1 MSEELKSNENVG
13 ALQPDALAQIASVDP
28 SPAVGGMHPF
38 TPAMLSRLK
47 KQRQLLSELEHALK
61 NHEFCFFLQPKCNS
75 MTRAIVGM
83 EALVRWNH
91 PTRGCVPPSEF
102 MPLLESTGL
111 ETQLDQ
117 YIWES
122 VCKTLHKWQE
132 SGSNLVPVSV
142 NVSVVDIVNLV
153 SIRSGYSIGGFD
165 ADKIVGGLELGVGKE
180 GEIYH
185 GIGRG
190 ELNIAGL
197 PVYRDG
203 VAGVGTPT
211 SDEERTKIEMSTTSL
226 LMILN
231 GYSGKEGL
239 LEAGGYSVDLL
250 KRYVSAVN
258 VEAELI
264 CRENRGKITL

>member
-1 MSEELKSNENVG
+1 MIHVSISEEIAK
-13 ALQPDALAQIASVDP
+13 ACPDLHVAVVECDVVNTVSDEQLWKEITEVETHIRTTCKLEDINKFPPIQATRQAYKRLGKDP
-28 SPAVGGMHPF
+28 NRYRPSA
-38 TPAMLSRLK
+38 
-47 KQRQLLSELEHALK
+47 
-61 NHEFCFFLQPKCNS
+61 
-75 MTRAIVGM
+75 
-83 EALVRWNH
+83 EALR
-91 PTRGCVPPSEF
+91 RRILREL
-102 MPLLESTGL
+102 PLYKV
-111 ETQLDQ
+111 D
-117 YIWES
+117 
-122 VCKTLHKWQE
+122 TL
-132 SGSNLVPVSV
+132 
-142 NVSVVDIVNLV
+142 VDLINLV

-165 ADKIVGGLELGVGKE
+165 ADKIEGGKLVLGVGRE
-180 GEIYH
+180 GELYH

-197 PVYRDG
+197 PVYRDAIG
-203 VAGVGTPT
+203 GIGTPT
-211 SDEERTKIEMSTTSL
+211 SDEVRTKIGLDTTSL